1 MASVQITISSGTF
14 VAPLCGKTTKLG
26 KAGIT
31 GGIEVDLTAIPEN
44 VLTKLLF
51 DAITSHIQAEVKK
64 VDAATAN
71 QENVRAAAE
80 GALTT
85 LKAGVGGKKDGTAT
99 KVRAKAKTMLK
110 QVLRSRFPKDQMPDA
125 KKFDAM
131 VSNFFKNHTAWVKS
145 KDPALAEDAKIVQT
159 FLTRAREAI
168 EADERLT
175 AETMA
180 ALSNKAQ
187 PSANEA
193 PPTAKATAKPKA
205 PTAPKPKTR

>member
-14 VAPLCGKTTKLG
+14 VAPLCGKTSKLG

-31 GGIEVDLTAIPEN
+31 GGIEVDISAIPEN

-51 DAITSHIQAEVKK
+51 DAITAHVQAEVKK

-71 QENVRAAAE
+71 QENVRAAAQ
-80 GALTT
+80 GALLT
-85 LKAGVGGKKDGTAT
+85 LKAGVGGKKDGSAT

-110 QVLRSRFPKDQMPDA
+110 QVLRARFPKDQMPEA

-145 KDPALAEDAKIVQT
+145 KDPALEEDAKIVQT

-168 EADERLT
+168 EADALLT

-180 ALSNKAQ
+180 ALSKSTPTVEAATVAKA
-187 PSANEA
+187 PAK
-193 PPTAKATAKPKA
+193 AKATSAQAKKGPA
-205 PTAPKPKTR
+205 R

>member
-14 VAPLCGKTTKLG
+14 VAPLCGKTSKLG

-31 GGIEVDLTAIPEN
+31 GGIEVDIASIPEN

-51 DAITSHIQAEVKK
+51 DAITAHVQAEVKK

-85 LKAGVGGKKDGTAT
+85 LKAGIGGKKDGTAT
-99 KVRAKAKTMLK
+99 KVRAKAKTLLK

-125 KKFDAM
+125 KTFDSM

-159 FLTRAREAI
+159 FLNRAKEAI

-175 AETMA
+175 METMA
-180 ALSNKAQ
+180 ALAKPRPQGEAAPVAKAPAKAKA
-187 PSANEA
+187 PSAQ
-193 PPTAKATAKPKA
+193 AKPKA
-205 PTAPKPKTR
+205 R